1 EMFRSRFWLTLV
13 LTLPTV
19 VWSEPVQDW
28 LGYTAPPFPGA
39 RWIPPIFGTVV
50 FVYGGQPFLA
60 GAWRELKDRLPG
72 MMTLIALAI
81 SVAFVY
87 SAAVT
92 LGYPGMPLWW
102 ELATLVTVML
112 LGHWIEMRSIFQAQG
127 AL

>member
-1 EMFRSRFWLTLV
+1 GVAGMSRRQDSGHSHPPRHALNVHPRQTTRESHHHGAGAGEHAAHDKHAGHSVEMFRSRFWLTLV

-60 GAWRELKDRLPG
+60 GACRELKDRL
-72 MMTLIALAI
+72 
-81 SVAFVY
+81 
-87 SAAVT
+87 
-92 LGYPGMPLWW
+92 
-102 ELATLVTVML
+102 
-112 LGHWIEMRSIFQAQG
+112 
-127 AL
+127 